1 MLYTKAT
8 LYQHLTSTS
17 VRLQLL
23 IYPWK
28 MNLQPYT
35 AIAPSL
41 ILSLVSHRRYYP
53 HCLHESPGYLDF
65 CIQELLSLYLSLQ
78 CCLCGL
84 SKLSFSIPRGLGTSG
99 WDSESVWV
107 ETIRSGVV
115 FLTRMDTGGLL
126 LASVQ
131 AVFHATQAISFK
143 SNWSKVNLWFW
154 PYILVFIKFFPVV
167 GYCMFF
173 LRILCALL
181 SFPLYFS
188 LHFPPA
194 MFMC

>member
-1 MLYTKAT
+1 MMLYTKAT

-41 ILSLVSHRRYYP
+41 ILSLVSHRR
-53 HCLHESPGYLDF
+53 
-65 CIQELLSLYLSLQ
+65 
-78 CCLCGL
+78 
-84 SKLSFSIPRGLGTSG
+84 
-99 WDSESVWV
+99 
-107 ETIRSGVV
+107 
-115 FLTRMDTGGLL
+115 MDTGGLL

-143 SNWSKVNLWFW
+143 SNWSKGHFRLGEAQFALHDYPSAENAYAKALE
-154 PYILVFIKFFPVV
+154 VV
-167 GYCMFF
+167 SG
-173 LRILCALL
+173 ILL
-181 SFPLYFS
+181 S
-188 LHFPPA
+188 
-194 MFMC
+194 

>member
-1 MLYTKAT
+1 MLCTKAT

-17 VRLQLL
+17 VRLQLP
-23 IYPWK
+23 IHPWK

-53 HCLHESPGYLDF
+53 HCLYESPGYLDSG
-65 CIQELLSLYLSLQ
+65 IQELLSLYLSPQ

-84 SKLSFSIPRGLGTSG
+84 SKLSFSILITRGLGTSG

-131 AVFHATQAISFK
+131 ALFHATQAISFK

-154 PYILVFIKFFPVV
+154 LIFWSLFIFSLLSVIV
-167 GYCMFF
+167 CFF
-173 LRILCALL
+173 LLLCVL
-181 SFPLYFS
+181 FS
-188 LHFPPA
+188 LFPST
-194 MFMC
+194 FH